1 MTEAEQL
8 VAVFKVQ
15 LDLDLMAGER
25 AKAVPAV
32 KAQHELTL
40 WRIEQ
45 ENKLLKEV
53 EAKLTMLNQK
63 LEQQEY
69 YLQQHNAA

>member
-1 MTEAEQL
+1 MTEAEKL
-8 VAVFKVQ
+8 I
-15 LDLDLMAGER
+15 
-25 AKAVPAV
+25 AKF
-32 KAQHELTL
+32 KAQHDLTL

-53 EAKLTMLNQK
+53 EAKLTKLNQK

>member
-1 MTEAEQL
+1 MQLELALSNTTTAEKL
-8 VAVFKVQ
+8 VAKF
-15 LDLDLMAGER
+15 
-25 AKAVPAV
+25 
-32 KAQHELTL
+32 KAQHDITL

-63 LEQQEY
+63 LEQQEQLIKY
-69 YLQQHNAA
+69 YNAV

>member
-1 MTEAEQL
+1 MQLELELSNTTQAERL
-8 VAVFKVQ
+8 VAKF
-15 LDLDLMAGER
+15 
-25 AKAVPAV
+25 

-53 EAKLTMLNQK
+53 EAKLIRLNQK

>member
-1 MTEAEQL
+1 MQLELDLRNTTEAEKL
-8 VAVFKVQ
+8 I
-15 LDLDLMAGER
+15 
-25 AKAVPAV
+25 AKF

-40 WRIEQ
+40 WRIAAA
-45 ENKLLKEV
+45 NKQLKEV

-69 YLQQHNAA
+69 YLQKHNAA

>member
-1 MTEAEQL
+1 MQLELQLNKPTAAETL
-8 VAVFKVQ
+8 I
-15 LDLDLMAGER
+15 
-25 AKAVPAV
+25 AKF

-53 EAKLTMLNQK
+53 EAKLILLNQK

-69 YLQQHNAA
+69 YLKQHNAA

>member
-1 MTEAEQL
+1 MQLELELSTTTAAERL
-8 VAVFKVQ
+8 VAKF
-15 LDLDLMAGER
+15 
-25 AKAVPAV
+25 
-32 KAQHELTL
+32 KAQHDITL

-53 EAKLTMLNQK
+53 EAKLTKLNQK

>member
-8 VAVFKVQ
+8 VAKF
-15 LDLDLMAGER
+15 
-25 AKAVPAV
+25 
-32 KAQHELTL
+32 KAQHDITL

-53 EAKLTMLNQK
+53 EAKLTKLNQK
-63 LEQQEY
+63 LEQQEQLIKY
-69 YLQQHNAA
+69 YNAV

>member
-32 KAQHELTL
+32 KAQRDLTL
-40 WRIEQ
+40 WQIEQ
-45 ENKLLKEV
+45 CNKELKEV
-53 EAKLTMLNQK
+53 EAKLVKLNQK
-63 LEQQEY
+63 LERTEY
-69 YLQQHNAA
+69 FIQRYS

>member
-1 MTEAEQL
+1 MTEAQKL
-8 VAVFKVQ
+8 VEKF
-15 LDLDLMAGER
+15 
-25 AKAVPAV
+25 

-53 EAKLTMLNQK
+53 EAKLVKLNQK
-63 LEQQEY
+63 LEMYEAALEVAHVVETY
-69 YLQQHNAA
+69 NAAQTN

>member
-1 MTEAEQL
+1 MQLELELSTTTAAETL
-8 VAVFKVQ
+8 ITKF
-15 LDLDLMAGER
+15 
-25 AKAVPAV
+25 
-32 KAQHELTL
+32 KAQHDLTL

-53 EAKLTMLNQK
+53 EAKLVKLNQK

-69 YLQQHNAA
+69 YLKHHNAA

>member
-1 MTEAEQL
+1 MQLELALTNTTAAERL
-8 VAVFKVQ
+8 VAKF
-15 LDLDLMAGER
+15 
-25 AKAVPAV
+25 
-32 KAQHELTL
+32 KAQHDITL

-63 LEQQEY
+63 LEQQEQLIKY
-69 YLQQHNAA
+69 YNAV

>member
-1 MTEAEQL
+1 MQYELELTNTTTAERL
-8 VAVFKVQ
+8 VAKF
-15 LDLDLMAGER
+15 
-25 AKAVPAV
+25 
-32 KAQHELTL
+32 KAQHDLTL

-53 EAKLTMLNQK
+53 EAKLTKLNQK

-69 YLQQHNAA
+69 YLKHHNAA

>member
-1 MTEAEQL
+1 MQLELELSTTTTAERL
-8 VAVFKVQ
+8 VAKF
-15 LDLDLMAGER
+15 
-25 AKAVPAV
+25 
-32 KAQHELTL
+32 KAQHDLTL

-53 EAKLTMLNQK
+53 EAKLTKLNQK

-69 YLQQHNAA
+69 YLKHHNAA

>member
-1 MTEAEQL
+1 MQLELNLRNTTEAERL
-8 VAVFKVQ
+8 I
-15 LDLDLMAGER
+15 
-25 AKAVPAV
+25 AKF
-32 KAQHELTL
+32 KAQHDITL

-53 EAKLTMLNQK
+53 EAKLTKLNQK

-69 YLQQHNAA
+69 YLQKHNAA

>member
-1 MTEAEQL
+1 MQL
-8 VAVFKVQ
+8 ELNLSSTLVVS
-15 LDLDLMAGER
+15 
-25 AKAVPAV
+25 AV
-32 KAQHELTL
+32 KAQRDLTL

-45 ENKLLKEV
+45 ENKVLKEV
-53 EAKLTMLNQK
+53 EAKLTKLNQK

>member
-1 MTEAEQL
+1 MQLELDLSNTTTAERL
-8 VAVFKVQ
+8 VAKF
-15 LDLDLMAGER
+15 
-25 AKAVPAV
+25 

-53 EAKLTMLNQK
+53 EVKLITLNQK

-69 YLQQHNAA
+69 YLNYYSRNNT

>member
-1 MTEAEQL
+1 MQLELALTNTTTAERL
-8 VAVFKVQ
+8 VAKF
-15 LDLDLMAGER
+15 
-25 AKAVPAV
+25 

-45 ENKLLKEV
+45 HNKELKEV

>member
-1 MTEAEQL
+1 MQLELELSTAAEKL
-8 VAVFKVQ
+8 VAKF
-15 LDLDLMAGER
+15 
-25 AKAVPAV
+25 
-32 KAQHELTL
+32 KAQHDITL

-63 LEQQEY
+63 LEQQEQLIKY
-69 YLQQHNAA
+69 YNAV

>member
-1 MTEAEQL
+1 MQLELQLNKPTAAETL
-8 VAVFKVQ
+8 I
-15 LDLDLMAGER
+15 
-25 AKAVPAV
+25 AKF

-45 ENKLLKEV
+45 HNKELKEV